1 MDWLRTL
8 QQTNPTTHAIAIL
21 ALVCVAGMSLGSIQ
35 VRGIKLGTAGVLFAA
50 IVTGHFGK
58 PVDRHTLEF
67 VKEYG
72 LILFV
77 FCIGLQIGP
86 GFFASL
92 RQSGLRLNA
101 MALSIVLS
109 GGLMSAGQGWLFRI
123 DSAAV
128 AGVFSG
134 ATTNT

>member
-1 MDWLRTL
+1 MSWLFELHRT
-8 QQTNPTTHAIAIL
+8 QPVAHAIGAL
-21 ALVCVAGMSLGSIQ
+21 ALVCVLGMALGSIKF
-35 VRGIKLGTAGVLFAA
+35 RGIKLGTAGVLFAA
-50 IVTGHFGK
+50 ILVGHFGK

-67 VKEYG
+67 VKEFG

-101 MALSIVLS
+101 LALSIVLL
-109 GGLMSAGQGWLFRI
+109 GGVTAVGLGWLFKF

-128 AGVFSG
+128 P
-134 ATTNT
+134 